1 MNPVAERCRHISNE
15 QKMLQVGGHKLLN
28 KYQVGECTPEEKAI
42 VEDYIIW
49 TGITPQDLL
58 SMEPD
63 LNELRSDTVGPHLN
77 YIKSRK
83 TIRFVRIAAVAA
95 SIAILLGVGALIFSP
110 DKNNQPESYA
120 NDSNDVDP
128 GSDKAILTLANGTKI
143 NLSDA
148 RSGSL
153 LSRSGIE
160 IIKADDGTLV
170 YKVAGSKSNTSE
182 YNTIT
187 TPKGGQY
194 KIVLPDGSKVWLNA
208 ASSLTYRTSLNNGRG
223 ERKVNL
229 EGEGYFEVSK
239 NKHMPFIV
247 KTDKQEVI
255 VLGTHFNIN
264 SYADEPDTKT
274 TLLEGAVSISAPH
287 GKKGGTILK
296 PGDQAV
302 NNGADIKI
310 KKIDTSLVVAWKNNE
325 FVFRNESLESIMR
338 KVERWYDVEIV
349 YENNEVGKETFGG
362 TISRYDKISK
372 VLSAL
377 EGTGDV
383 KFKIKGR
390 KILIMK

>member
-1 MNPVAERCRHISNE
+1 
-15 QKMLQVGGHKLLN
+15 MLQ
-28 KYQVGECTPEEKAI
+28 KYQAGECTPEEQAM

-49 TGITPQDLL
+49 VGITPQDLL
-58 SMEPD
+58 EMEPD
-63 LNELRSDTVGPHLN
+63 LDELRSEIVGPHIN
-77 YIKSRK
+77 YIKTRK

-95 SIAILLGVGALIFSP
+95 SIAILLGVGTLIFAPHKIAS
-110 DKNNQPESYA
+110 DKDNEPTAYA
-120 NDSNDVDP
+120 NDVDP

-153 LSRSGIE
+153 LSQSGIE

-170 YKVAGSKSNTSE
+170 YKVAGSKSNTLA

-194 KIVLPDGSKVWLNA
+194 KIVLPDGTRVWLNA
-208 ASSLTYRTSLNNGRG
+208 ASSLTYRTSLNDGRG

-229 EGEGYFEVSK
+229 VGEAYFEVIK
-239 NKHMPFIV
+239 NKKMPFIV

-264 SYADEPDTKT
+264 SYTDEPDTKT

-302 NNGADIKI
+302 NNGAEINV
-310 KKIDTSLVVAWKNNE
+310 KKIDTSMAVAWKNNE

-338 KVERWYDVEIV
+338 KVARWYDVEIV
-349 YENNEVGKETFGG
+349 YENNEVAKELFGG

-372 VLSAL
+372 VLLAL

-383 KFKIKGR
+383 KFKVQGR
-390 KILIMK
+390 KILITR